1 MQDDNRQNLKVIFFQ
16 RKPRPQNFSV
26 EILFKEIRAHFSDNT
41 ESVVQVAKYPS
52 NGFWKRLYIGLEAA
66 FAQRSGYVNH
76 ITGDITFIGLFLKKN
91 RTVLTLLDLGMM
103 HHPNPVARYILKIF
117 WVALPVRRAAVVT
130 TISQATKDELVK
142 LLHCDPTKIEV
153 VHVPVLNKLAPCR
166 KVFDK
171 QRPIILQVGTK
182 RNKNLERL
190 VEALKEIPCHLE
202 IIGDGVAKEVMDKL
216 DQYGLS
222 CSISARLSEEEMVN
236 KYKECDLVTF
246 VSTHEGFG
254 MPIVEANIVGRP
266 VVTANVS
273 SMPEVAGNA
282 AHLVDPFDVADI
294 RRGILKVIEEDAYR
308 EQLILNGFENQKRF
322 KAELIAGQLEAIY
335 RRVAA

>member
-1 MQDDNRQNLKVIFFQ
+1 
-16 RKPRPQNFSV
+16 
-26 EILFKEIRAHFSDNT
+26 
-41 ESVVQVAKYPS
+41 
-52 NGFWKRLYIGLEAA
+52 
-66 FAQRSGYVNH
+66 
-76 ITGDITFIGLFLKKN
+76 
-91 RTVLTLLDLGMM
+91 
-103 HHPNPVARYILKIF
+103 
-117 WVALPVRRAAVVT
+117 
-130 TISQATKDELVK
+130 
-142 LLHCDPTKIEV
+142 
-153 VHVPVLNKLAPCR
+153 
-166 KVFDK
+166 
-171 QRPIILQVGTK
+171 
-182 RNKNLERL
+182 
-190 VEALKEIPCHLE
+190 
-202 IIGDGVAKEVMDKL
+202 
-216 DQYGLS
+216 
-222 CSISARLSEEEMVN
+222 MVN